1 MPRRPDGK
9 EGADMPFC
17 EEPPIEGEGEI
28 YGAEQESEA
37 TGSDTFKVTAEEKR
51 VGTHCAILKFRGA
64 LTNKDARALRRLLEP
79 LNRRPTEIVILDL
92 SGIVQIDSTPLA
104 TLLMF
109 VKERETM
116 KYALAC
122 GLVLGDRMVRDKLR
136 MLGLMPLFE
145 VYRSLQEAQ
154 YELGVSQGSTGL
166 EWHDAEGLNVAAM
179 VKLVTSSPRTATVT
193 LTGYIQY
200 KEAEY
205 LSWLLR
211 RLSKRGARRII
222 IDLSGVSYANSPA
235 FGVLVSTARA
245 WEEAY
250 GEPCVALAGTS
261 PSLMHTL
268 QLLGVEKHFLIAA
281 TVEKA
286 RNLFVHEIL
295 PEVPPT
301 RKRPS
306 RPMRRQ

>member
-1 MPRRPDGK
+1 MS
-9 EGADMPFC
+9 FC
-17 EEPPIEGEGEI
+17 EEPPVEGEGEI
-28 YGAEQESEA
+28 HDTAQGPETTDSDKFEVTVEKKGSE
-37 TGSDTFKVTAEEKR
+37 
-51 VGTHCAILKFRGA
+51 THCAILKFAGA
-64 LTNKDARALRRLLEP
+64 LTNKDAHSLRRLLEP

-92 SGIVQIDSTPLA
+92 SAVTQIDSTPLA

-109 VKERETM
+109 VKEREVM

-122 GLVLGDRMVRDKLR
+122 ALVLGERSVRNKLR
-136 MLGLMPLFE
+136 MLGLLPLFE

-154 YELGVSQGSTGL
+154 YELGVSQGSTGM
-166 EWHDAEGLNVAAM
+166 EWHDAERLNVSAM
-179 VKLVTSSPRTATVT
+179 IKLVTSSPRTATVT
-193 LTGYIQY
+193 LSGYIQY

-245 WEEAY
+245 WQEAY

-286 RNLFVHEIL
+286 RKLFSQEIL
-295 PEVPPT
+295 PDVPPA

-306 RPMRRQ
+306 RPMQRLQ

>member
-1 MPRRPDGK
+1 
-9 EGADMPFC
+9 MPFC
-17 EEPPIEGEGEI
+17 ENPPDEGEG
-28 YGAEQESEA
+28 AEYEA
-37 TGSDTFKVTAEEKR
+37 ERGPQDIGSDAFRVTTERKENG
-51 VGTHCAILKFRGA
+51 VHCAIFRFSGA
-64 LTNKDARALRRLLEP
+64 LTNKDARILRRLLDP
-79 LNRRPTEIVILDL
+79 LNRRPIEIVILDL

-122 GLVLGDRMVRDKLR
+122 ALVLGERGVRDKLE
-136 MLGLMPLFE
+136 MLGLLPLFE
-145 VYRSLQEAQ
+145 IYESVEEAQ
-154 YELGVSQGSTGL
+154 YELGVSPGATGM
-166 EWHDAEGLNVAAM
+166 EWYDAAGLNAAVM
-179 VKLVTSSPRTATVT
+179 VKLVTSSPRTATMT

-200 KEAEY
+200 REAEY

-211 RLSKRGARRII
+211 RLSRRGARYVI

-250 GEPCVALAGTS
+250 GEPGVALAGAS
-261 PSLMHTL
+261 PGIMHTL
-268 QLLGVEKHFLIAA
+268 ELLGVKRHFLIAP

-286 RNLFVHEIL
+286 RRLFVQEVL

-301 RKRPS
+301 RRRPS
-306 RPMRRQ
+306 RPMQKL